1 MLRATFSPLPKSFP
15 FPSCQQISRSRFSLW
30 CVSSYLSSEARLIE
44 RLPSCYMSYSA
55 LPPYSI
61 SYSPPLCSIIHV
73 SRYHGGFWSPL
84 ARTHYGPSAGDYG
97 HSETALKHTR
107 NSCSCV
113 LLLLTTHVLLDAD
126 TLPGNRTSEDRT
138 TRKRRLCGLMTPDAH
153 VVQASAQL
161 GSPPSLL
168 GDSGRVTC
176 RHTVVVFCKLLQ
188 ALGHCIYTCTKC
200 HDASGSMIIPD
211 RRVKCAVV

>member
-1 MLRATFSPLPKSFP
+1 MPCPA
-15 FPSCQQISRSRFSLW
+15 
-30 CVSSYLSSEARLIE
+30 
-44 RLPSCYMSYSA
+44 LPSCSASYSRH
-55 LPPYSI
+55 SF
-61 SYSPPLCSIIHV
+61 SIIHH

-84 ARTHYGPSAGDYG
+84 ARTHYGLSAGDYG

-113 LLLLTTHVLLDAD
+113 LLLPTTHVLLDAD

-138 TRKRRLCGLMTPDAH
+138 TRKRCLCGLMTPDAH

-176 RHTVVVFCKLLQ
+176 RHTVVVSCKLLQ
-188 ALGHCIYTCTKC
+188 APGHCFYTCTKC
-200 HDASGSMIIPD
+200 HYASGSIIIPD